1 MNSKGIPK
9 IGNTDWLRT
18 NRLMIHKVMNYCD
31 KTKEAMRFIIKKRK
45 AQQDF
50 IVWKLEEL
58 NINKT
63 KLKKASLYDEKD
75 LLDRLR
81 HGILDHEMME
91 RVEMALVAIIR
102 EIDLNRESNGNRA
115 SKNFDKHKCLDD
127 YRRDKEAWEKKY
139 HLTPWYMND
148 EEAEAYRYAL
158 AHCYAIIRSPIGAAK
173 LSILRQL
180 DEMELDKTNEAAEKP
195 SDRCDAKRNI
205 QINQKK

>member
-1 MNSKGIPK
+1 MNSKDITK
-9 IGNTDWLRT
+9 IENTDWLRT

-63 KLKKASLYDEKD
+63 KFKKASLYDEKD

-81 HGILDHEMME
+81 HGILDQEMME
-91 RVEMALVAIIR
+91 RAEMGLVAIIW
-102 EIDLNRESNGNRA
+102 EIDLNRESDGNRA

-139 HLTPWYMND
+139 HLTPWYMNGD
-148 EEAEAYRYAL
+148 EAETYRAAL
-158 AHCYAIIRSPIGAAK
+158 AHCYSIIQGHTGAIK

-180 DEMELDKTNEAAEKP
+180 DEMELDKANKDTEEPCDK
-195 SDRCDAKRNI
+195 CDAEPN
-205 QINQKK
+205 NQTNSKK